1 MQVGLEA
8 RSDAPSHTP
17 ERVREREP
25 VPRRTHDR
33 LRVAAVLPL
42 FLVLAAFEIAWLL
55 LLGSPQ
61 YQVMRFQKMAATIAQ
76 MSACWFM

>member
-17 ERVREREP
+17 ETVREREP

-55 LLGSPQ
+55 LLV
-61 YQVMRFQKMAATIAQ
+61 YAAHRFLLQPILEY
-76 MSACWFM
+76 

>member
-1 MQVGLEA
+1 MGLEA

-55 LLGSPQ
+55 LLA
-61 YQVMRFQKMAATIAQ
+61 YVAHRFLLQPILEY
-76 MSACWFM
+76 